1 MKEVTVKLLTVIV
14 FPLMFMQCE
23 NQMEK
28 TENINKK
35 NASLWYEAFDKHDP
49 TILDNILSETWYE
62 SPGENKEKV
71 GRENAKRLLVSL
83 TTVFPDFRIRID
95 DVIQEGDKVVVRS
108 EISGTQAK
116 EFIGYPTKNRK
127 IKIQAIDIHQFKDGK
142 IIHTWHS
149 EDWMTGLKQLG
160 FLEKESQ

>member
-1 MKEVTVKLLTVIV
+1 MKAVSVKLLTAGI
-14 FPLMFMQCE
+14 FFLMFIACK
-23 NQMEK
+23 NKMEETK
-28 TENINKK
+28 NINKK

-49 TILDNILSETWYE
+49 TILDKILSETWYE
-62 SPGENKEKV
+62 SPSETQDKV
-71 GRENAKRLLVSL
+71 GREDAKRLLLWL

-95 DVIQEGDKVVVRS
+95 DIIEEGDKVVVRS

-116 EFIGYPTKNRK
+116 EFIGYPAKYRK
-127 IKIQAIDIHQFKDGK
+127 LKIQAIDIHQFKDGK

-160 FLEKESQ
+160 VLEKN